1 MDPDLLISLVFVRK
15 PIWDKRD
22 KLHALNRIRVEKL
35 WKEIATEM
43 GLEDRLNTLSSVSN
57 RRGGGS

>member
-1 MDPDLLISLVFVRK
+1 MNTDLLISLVFVRK
-15 PIWDKRD
+15 PIWDKRE
-22 KLHALNRIRVEKL
+22 KLHANRIIVEKL

-43 GLEDRLNTLSSVSN
+43 GLEGRQNTVFSVSN